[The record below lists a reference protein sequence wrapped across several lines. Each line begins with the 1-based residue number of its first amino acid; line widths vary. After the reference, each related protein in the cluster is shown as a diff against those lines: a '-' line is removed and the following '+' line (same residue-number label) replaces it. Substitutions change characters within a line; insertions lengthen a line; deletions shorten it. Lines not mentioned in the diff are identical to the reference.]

1 MKEQMLITRAAKIA
15 QPSDVTV
22 RPAEVKP
29 SMVKVVG
36 LSCWL
41 IQATKSNKA
50 PFMTNEINPKVRMY
64 SGMAITLMTG
74 AIIEL
79 IRPKIAPITNKVMT
93 SCQISLPPYGCNWTP
108 GMIAE
113 TNQRPNPLM
122 TVETRKRFMVRLCH
136 Y

>member
-1 MKEQMLITRAAKIA
+1 
-15 QPSDVTV
+15 
-22 RPAEVKP
+22 
-29 SMVKVVG
+29 MVKVDG

-41 IQATKSNKA
+41 IQATSNSKA
-50 PFMTNEINPKVRMY
+50 PFMTNEINPKVKMY

-79 IRPKIAPITNKVMT
+79 IRPKMAPITNKVIT
-93 SCQISLPPYGCNWTP
+93 NCHISLPPYGCNCTP

-113 TNQRPNPLM
+113 TNQRPRPLM